1 MDALST
7 LIEATRLQSVV
18 YSKIINHAPWG
29 IDAVQDN
36 NSQYWQLISGNCF
49 IGLPNGQ
56 LIEMQIGE
64 LVFIPHGS
72 AHWIADKPGS
82 LRISANDFV
91 KARLAGIPVF
101 GSDGDETTLIGGHFH
116 FEDGLMHPFLKDLP
130 QIIRIPKLETERQ
143 LVLQQNIRLIWVE
156 LNNDEQGS
164 RAMLK
169 ALAEILF
176 IQIIRAYLEQDIP
189 HTGFLAALK
198 DTRISKALKLIQDFP
213 GSDWTMESL
222 ADSVGMSRSVFFNR
236 FKNLVGETPSNYLT
250 DWRIRKAKE
259 QLINS
264 NMKIIDIAANVG
276 YRSEAAFNR
285 IFKTKT
291 GKTPALYRRDLFRKS
306 ADVL

>member
-7 LIEATRLQSVV
+7 LIEATKLQGVV
-18 YSKIINHAPWG
+18 YSKIFNHAPWG

-36 NSQYWQLISGNCF
+36 NSQYWRLVSGACF

-56 LIEMQIGE
+56 LIEMQEGE

-82 LRISANDFV
+82 LRISAADYV
-91 KARLAGIPVF
+91 KARLAGIPIF
-101 GSDGDETTLIGGHFH
+101 GGHGAETTLIGGHFH
-116 FEDGLMHPFLKDLP
+116 FEDGLIHPFLKDLP
-130 QIIRIPKLETERQ
+130 QIIRIPKFETERQ
-143 LVLQQNIRLIWVE
+143 LLLQQNIRLIWAE

-189 HTGFLAALK
+189 DIGFLAALK
-198 DTRISKALKLIQDFP
+198 DARISKALKLIHDSP
-213 GSDWTMESL
+213 GSDWTMESM

-250 DWRIRKAKE
+250 GWRIRKAKE
-259 QLINS
+259 LLVTANT
-264 NMKIIDIAANVG
+264 KITDIAASVG
-276 YRSEAAFNR
+276 YQSEAAFNR
-285 IFKTKT
+285 IFKSKT
-291 GKTPALYRRDLFRKS
+291 GKTPALYRRDFK
-306 ADVL
+306 

>member
-7 LIEATRLQSVV
+7 LIEASQLQGVV
-18 YSKIINHAPWG
+18 YSKIVNHAPWG
-29 IDAVQDN
+29 VDAVQDN
-36 NSQYWQLISGNCF
+36 NSQYWQLISGGCF

-82 LRISANDFV
+82 LRIPAADYV
-91 KARLAGIPVF
+91 KARLAGIPIF
-101 GSDGDETTLIGGHFH
+101 SGEGAETTLIGGHFH
-116 FEDGLMHPFLKDLP
+116 FEDGLIHPFLKDLP
-130 QIIRIPKLETERQ
+130 QVIRIPKFETERQ
-143 LVLQQNIRLIWVE
+143 LLLQQNIRLIWIE
-156 LNNDEQGS
+156 LNNEEQGS

-176 IQIIRAYLEQDIP
+176 IQIIRAYMEQDIP

-198 DTRISKALKLIQDFP
+198 DARISKALKLIQDSP
-213 GSDWTMESL
+213 ESDWTMESL

-236 FKNLVGETPSNYLT
+236 FKILVGETPSNYLT
-250 DWRIRKAKE
+250 SWRIRKAKE
-259 QLINS
+259 LMTS
-264 NMKIIDIAANVG
+264 NNTKIIDIAANVG

-285 IFKTKT
+285 VFKIKT
-291 GKTPALYRRDLFRKS
+291 GKTPALYRRDL
-306 ADVL
+306 L